1 MNNCLALLFARDQNP
16 ALSPLTDTRITAA
29 MPYAGKYRVVDF
41 TLTNCLHSG
50 IRNIL
55 VFTHQKYYSLQKH
68 LRDGWSIFNPEL
80 GEYVTVVPPQ
90 LVVSPEQVKSDYDL
104 LQQQI
109 YLLER
114 NSAQYVLILNGSH
127 IYRMDYAAMLQS
139 HIDSDADMTLACT
152 DSYLT
157 AQHSYFVSINDN
169 DQISGL
175 STNAS
180 RHTFVSM
187 GILICNRFLLIEKLK
202 KLATDLSKFPSLA
215 DAMVA
220 ALAGEVNILAYPFG
234 GTAGRVTQDHYWATI
249 DSLDTYYQANMDLLN
264 SRPAIDIYQPD
275 WQIRT
280 YQPQTPP
287 ARTIPGEL
295 GTEGIFIN
303 SICAGGTV
311 IEGGSVQHS
320 ILFSN
325 VYVGDDAFVEQSIV
339 FEQVKVGTGARIK
352 SCIIEKGTIIPED
365 EEIGHNLRHDR
376 ERFLVTEK
384 GLVVV
389 PADYY

>member
-1 MNNCLALLFARDQNP
+1 MNQCLALLFAREQSP
-16 ALSPLTDTRITAA
+16 ALSPLTDERITAA

-41 TLTNCLHSG
+41 ALSNCLHSG
-50 IRNIL
+50 IRKIL
-55 VFTHQKYYSLQKH
+55 VFTHHKYYSLQKH

-80 GEYVTVVPPQ
+80 GEYVTVVPPR
-90 LVVSPEQVKSDYDL
+90 LAVSPDQVKSDYDL
-104 LQQQI
+104 VQQQL

-114 NSAQYVLILNGSH
+114 NSAQYVILLNGSH
-127 IYRMDYAAMLQS
+127 IYRMDYAAMLDAHMAS
-139 HIDSDADMTLACT
+139 GADMTLACT
-152 DSYLT
+152 DTYLT
-157 AQHSYFVSINDN
+157 AQNSYFVSINEN
-169 DQISGL
+169 NHITAL

-202 KLATDLSKFPSLA
+202 KLAATLNKYPSLA
-215 DAMVA
+215 DAMVSA
-220 ALAGEVNILAYPFG
+220 SLNDASIHAYPFG
-234 GTAGRVTQDHYWATI
+234 GSAGRVTQDHYWTTL

-264 SRPAIDIYQPD
+264 SRPAIDIYQSD

-280 YQPQTPP
+280 YQAQTPP
-287 ARTIPGEL
+287 ARTIPGEF

-320 ILFSN
+320 ILFPN

-339 FEQVKVGTGARIK
+339 FEQVKIETGARIK
-352 SCIIEKGTIIPED
+352 GCIIEKGNTIPKD
-365 EEIGHNLRHDR
+365 EEIGHQLKHDR
-376 ERFLVTEK
+376 ERFQVSEK

-389 PADYY
+389 PSGYF

>member
-1 MNNCLALLFARDQNP
+1 MSQCLALLFAREQSP
-16 ALSPLTDTRITAA
+16 ALSPLTDERITAA
-29 MPYAGKYRVVDF
+29 LPYAGKYRVVDF
-41 TLTNCLHSG
+41 ALTNCLHSG

-80 GEYVTVVPPQ
+80 GEYVTVVPPR
-90 LVVSPEQVKSDYDL
+90 LAVSPDQVKSDYDL
-104 LQQQI
+104 VQQQL

-114 NSAQYVLILNGSH
+114 NSAQYVILLNGSH
-127 IYRMDYAAMLQS
+127 VYRMDYAAMLDA
-139 HIDSDADMTLACT
+139 HIASDADMTLACT
-152 DSYLT
+152 DTYLT
-157 AQHSYFVSINDN
+157 ATNNYFVSINDSN
-169 DQISGL
+169 HITAL

-187 GILICNRFLLIEKLK
+187 GILICNRFFLIEKLK
-202 KLATDLSKFPSLA
+202 QFKTELSKFPCLA
-215 DAMVA
+215 DALVSVS
-220 ALAGEVNILAYPFG
+220 LQDAGIHAYPFG
-234 GTAGRVTQDHYWATI
+234 GTAGRVTQDHYWTTL

-280 YQPQTPP
+280 YQAQTPP
-287 ARTIPGEL
+287 ARTIPGEF

-320 ILFSN
+320 ILFPN

-339 FEQVKVGTGARIK
+339 FEQVKIGTGARIRG
-352 SCIIEKGTIIPED
+352 CIIEKGNVIPKD
-365 EEIGHNLRHDR
+365 EEIGHHLKHDR
-376 ERFLVTEK
+376 ERFQVSDK

-389 PADYY
+389 PTGYF

>member
-1 MNNCLALLFARDQNP
+1 MKQCLALLFARDQNP
-16 ALSPLTDTRITAA
+16 ALSPLTDERITAA

-41 TLTNCLHSG
+41 ALSNCLHSG

-80 GEYVTVVPPQ
+80 GEYITVVPPQ
-90 LVVSPEQVKSDYDL
+90 LAVSPELVKSDYDL
-104 LQQQI
+104 IQQQL

-114 NSAQYVLILNGSH
+114 NSAHYVIILNGSH
-127 IYRMDYAAMLQS
+127 IYRMDYAAMLQA
-139 HIDSDADMTLACT
+139 HMDSDADMTLACT

-157 AQHSYFVSINDN
+157 AQNNYFVSIDSS
-169 DQISGL
+169 DKITGL

-187 GILICNRFLLIEKLK
+187 GILICNRYFLIEKLK
-202 KLATDLSKFPSLA
+202 QLAESLGKFPSLA
-215 DAMVA
+215 DAIVSA
-220 ALAGEVNILAYPFG
+220 SLGDASVKAYPFG
-234 GTAGRVTQDHYWATI
+234 GTAGRVTQDHYWTTL

-264 SRPAIDIYQPD
+264 SQPSIDIYQSN

-287 ARTIPGEL
+287 ARTIPGEY

-320 ILFSN
+320 ILYPN

-339 FEQVKVGTGARIK
+339 FEQVRIDNGARIK
-352 SCIIEKGTIIPED
+352 GCIIEKGNIIPRD
-365 EEIGHNLRHDR
+365 EEIGHDLKRDR
-376 ERFLVTEK
+376 ERFQVSEK

-389 PADYY
+389 PSEYY

>member
-1 MNNCLALLFARDQNP
+1 MKQCLALLFTRDQNP
-16 ALSPLTDTRITAA
+16 ALSPLTDDRITAA

-41 TLTNCLHSG
+41 ALSNCLHSG

-55 VFTHQKYYSLQKH
+55 VLTNQKYYSLQKH

-80 GEYVTVVPPQ
+80 GEYITVVPPR
-90 LVVSPEQVKSDYDL
+90 LAVSPELVKSDYDL
-104 LQQQI
+104 VQQQL

-114 NSAQYVLILNGSH
+114 NSAQYVIMLNGSH
-127 IYRMDYAAMLQS
+127 IYRMDYAAMLQA
-139 HIDSDADMTLACT
+139 HMDTGVDMTLACT

-157 AQHSYFVSINDN
+157 AQNNYFVSIDGSER
-169 DQISGL
+169 ITGL

-180 RHTFVSM
+180 RHKFVSM
-187 GILICNRFLLIEKLK
+187 GILICDRLFLIEKLK
-202 KLATDLSKFPSLA
+202 QLNENLGSFPNLA
-215 DAMVA
+215 DGIVSVSLENAS
-220 ALAGEVNILAYPFG
+220 IQAYPFG
-234 GTAGRVTQDHYWATI
+234 GSAGRVTQDHYWATL

-264 SRPAIDIYQPD
+264 SRPSIDIYQSN

-280 YQPQTPP
+280 YQSQTPP
-287 ARTIPGEL
+287 ARTIPGEH

-320 ILFSN
+320 ILYPN

-339 FEQVKVGTGARIK
+339 FEQVKIGSGARIK
-352 SCIIEKGTIIPED
+352 GCIIEKGNIIPRN
-365 EEIGHNLRHDR
+365 EEIGHDLKRDR
-376 ERFLVTEK
+376 ERFQVTEK

-389 PADYY
+389 PSNYY